1 MLTPLIWLFN
11 VDGFCESQPGHMK
24 SKGFRGK
31 LQLDAWWP
39 NFPNIEIGIT
49 FPDVIFHIVI
59 FPDVIIHIVIF
70 PDVIFHIVIFPDVIF
85 HIVMFPDVIFH
96 IVIFP
101 DVIFH
106 IVIFPDVIL
115 HINSN
120 ILIAIFPFAIP
131 SISFPFD
138 R

>member
-1 MLTPLIWLFN
+1 
-11 VDGFCESQPGHMK
+11 MK

-39 NFPNIEIGIT
+39 NFPNIENGIT
-49 FPDVIFHIVI
+49 
-59 FPDVIIHIVIF
+59 
-70 PDVIFHIVIFPDVIF
+70 
-85 HIVMFPDVIFH
+85 
-96 IVIFP
+96 FP

>member
-49 FPDVIFHIVI
+49 FPDVIFHIV
-59 FPDVIIHIVIF
+59 
-70 PDVIFHIVIFPDVIF
+70 
-85 HIVMFPDVIFH
+85 M
-96 IVIFP
+96 FP

>member
-1 MLTPLIWLFN
+1 
-11 VDGFCESQPGHMK
+11 MK

-39 NFPNIEIGIT
+39 NFPNIENGIT

-70 PDVIFHIVIFPDVIF
+70 PDVT
-85 HIVMFPDVIFH
+85 FH

>member
-1 MLTPLIWLFN
+1 
-11 VDGFCESQPGHMK
+11 MK

-49 FPDVIFHIVI
+49 FPDVIFHIV
-59 FPDVIIHIVIF
+59 
-70 PDVIFHIVIFPDVIF
+70 
-85 HIVMFPDVIFH
+85 M
-96 IVIFP
+96 FP